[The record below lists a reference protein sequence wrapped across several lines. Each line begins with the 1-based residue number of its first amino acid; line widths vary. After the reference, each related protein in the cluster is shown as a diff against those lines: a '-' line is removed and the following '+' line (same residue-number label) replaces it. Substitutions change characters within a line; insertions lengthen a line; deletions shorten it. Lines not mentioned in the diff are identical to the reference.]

1 MTRSL
6 NRLGAVLL
14 GVAPA
19 AAGPILLDQAN
30 TALNG
35 AGHGALAQTVT
46 VGRTGDLVAIE
57 LDPLTLG
64 VRRYVDTALTVVPEP
79 ATLSLMGLG
88 LAAVAAA
95 ARRRKRTQ
103 SGSTD

>member
-14 GVAPA
+14 GVA
-19 AAGPILLDQAN
+19 AGPLLLDQAN
-30 TALNG
+30 TSLNG
-35 AGHGALAQTVT
+35 AGHEAPAQSFT
-46 VGRTGDLVAIE
+46 VGLKGDVVAIE

-64 VRRYVDTALTVVPEP
+64 FRRYVDTALTIVPEP

-88 LAAVAAA
+88 LAGIAAA
-95 ARRRKRTQ
+95 ARRRKRT
-103 SGSTD
+103 